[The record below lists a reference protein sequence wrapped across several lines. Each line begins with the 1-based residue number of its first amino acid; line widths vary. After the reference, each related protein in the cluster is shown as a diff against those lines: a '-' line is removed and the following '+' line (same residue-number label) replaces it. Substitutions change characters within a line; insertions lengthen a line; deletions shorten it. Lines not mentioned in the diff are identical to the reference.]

1 MRDTSVRHLLVIKFK
16 PEVTDAQIDAAFA
29 HFRRLRDDIPGIQA
43 IECGANESPEGLDKG
58 YTHVVLMT
66 FDDAAARDA
75 YLPHPA
81 HDALKDEFVPLIGDI
96 IVLDYAV

>member
-1 MRDTSVRHLLVIKFK
+1 MRHLLLIQFK
-16 PEVTDAQIDAAFA
+16 PEVGPADIDALFA
-29 HFRRLRDDIPGIQA
+29 HFKRIPDEIPGIVG

-66 FDDAAARDA
+66 FEDAAARDA

-81 HDALKDEFVPLIGDI
+81 HDALKAVFVPMIGDI
-96 IVLDYAV
+96 IVIDYPI